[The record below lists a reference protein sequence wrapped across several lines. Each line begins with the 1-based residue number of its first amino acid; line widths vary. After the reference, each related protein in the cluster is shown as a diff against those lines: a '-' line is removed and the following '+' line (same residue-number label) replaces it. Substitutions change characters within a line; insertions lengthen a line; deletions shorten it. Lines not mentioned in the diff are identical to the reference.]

1 MRSGDNYP
9 FTSPYA
15 TGKKLTNN
23 HRTHAPGILKPIP
36 TSSLFKTTQ
45 KRLATVCMSG
55 PFESLLAEW
64 PGHMTAAAAATEGE
78 TQHEA
83 TLSHSPSHSIACT
96 GITTGGQTHFWR
108 APRWKSCFSWP
119 LWLWPV
125 LSSCLGRCNRGWGLC
140 CQWLSGIDCAGTEAG
155 CHLRSFWQK
164 WWNVML
170 GIDDYPIVYNGSSKN
185 YRFIEALVV
194 KWLNIQYPSSG
205 W

>member
-125 LSSCLGRCNRGWGLC
+125 LSSCLGRCNKEAEGFVVSG
-140 CQWLSGIDCAGTEAG
+140 CQGSTVPVPRLAVICVVFD
-155 CHLRSFWQK
+155 K

-194 KWLNIQYPSSG
+194 KWLNIQYSSSG